1 MSFSVLLSIYH
12 KENPAWFDR
21 AMESIWDD
29 QVVRPSEIVLVQDGP
44 LNTGLELV
52 LEKWKKKLGDVLEC
66 VPLENNVGLGHAL
79 NIGLEYCNHELIAR
93 MDTDDVAKPDRFEK
107 QLAIFEKYKVDV
119 CGSWVSEFND
129 LEDKITGWRRPPEWH
144 AEIQRY
150 SKFRCP
156 VNHPTVMYKKKSVEK
171 AGGYKEM
178 MFFEDYYLW
187 ARMLLSGAV
196 FYNIQEPLVHMRAGL
211 GQLERRSG
219 RMYAV
224 KELILFN
231 EFKKMGFFSRL
242 RYWVM
247 VALRLPVRLV
257 PKPIVRSVYA
267 VLRK

>member
-12 KENPAWFDR
+12 KENPACFDR
-21 AMESIWDD
+21 SMESIWDD
-29 QVVRPSEIVLVQDGP
+29 QGVKPSEIVLVKDGP
-44 LNTGLELV
+44 LNTGLDSV
-52 LEKWKKKLGDVLEC
+52 LEKWKTKLGDVLKC

-79 NIGLEYCNHELIAR
+79 NIGMEYCSHELIAR

-129 LEDKITGWRRPPEWH
+129 SEENITGWRRPPEWH

-171 AGGYKEM
+171 AGGYQEM

-219 RMYAV
+219 RVYAV

-247 VALRLPVRLV
+247 VALRLPVRLM
-257 PKPIVRSVYA
+257 PKPIVRSIYA